1 MESVNRIWRRPP
13 RRLTLRRDDV
23 HVWRAD
29 LDVTDDDLQS
39 LSHGLAPDERERARR
54 FRFPRDRRHFIAARG
69 VLREI
74 LSRYLGVPAGDVR
87 FQYGSHGK
95 PALEDAL
102 GRSDLNFSLS
112 HSLELAL
119 CAVTLGRAVGIDLE
133 WMRKDLASK
142 QVAERF
148 FSPHEVSTL
157 CTLPESMQI
166 EGFFN
171 CWTRKEAYV
180 KALGE
185 GLSFPLDRFEVSLTP
200 GEPARLIST
209 ADGKEWSM
217 QTLSPGAGFVAALVV
232 EGRGRQLRCWRWP

>member
-1 MESVNRIWRRPP
+1 MESANRIWRRPP

-39 LSHGLAPDERERARR
+39 LSQGLAPDERERARR

-74 LSRYLGVPAGDVR
+74 LSRYLGVQPREVR

-102 GRSDLNFSLS
+102 GTNDLNFSLS
-112 HSLELAL
+112 HSSELAL
-119 CAVTLGRAVGIDLE
+119 YALTLGRAVGIDLE
-133 WMRKDLASK
+133 WTRKDLASK
-142 QVAERF
+142 HVAERF
-148 FSPHEVSTL
+148 FSPREVSTL

-217 QTLSPGAGFVAALVV
+217 QALSPGAGFVAALVV